1 MTVSSY
7 KGRGGAKS
15 WRYSFTYTAGGRQRH
30 AERRGFAT
38 KRDAMEAEGRRRIE
52 VAALD
57 GATAVDGT
65 VGDFLSSWL
74 IRYEASGSRKVSTVY
89 NVKRHV
95 NVYLVPRLKDVKLR
109 RLTLDVVQRLTNDL
123 HASGGEGGSPL
134 SAKTVGNIVGT
145 LHKALGDAVKMRVLP
160 FNAAEGVD
168 LPRRTKYEG
177 QAYDESETRQ
187 LMTYLQRHDDPAV
200 SIVDYALLRVVFACG
215 VRRGE
220 VCGLKWRDV
229 DLVEERLTVRT
240 NRIVVGGTAV
250 ETDPKTKAGIRNV
263 PFDAETRDALA
274 HLRNALEAAFDAAGS
289 PLTDDDYVAT
299 RLDGQ
304 PVHPVTLYHRF
315 NRHAKRAGLR
325 KIRLHDGRASRVMTL
340 SARGVDP
347 VTLARQGGWSRTST
361 MLDLYGRLLES
372 NDRRAADVMGEALT
386 DPDVK
391 VRTTDETSYALRT
404 TSVGNDPKGQTS
416 QDTEALPDVDGTTEN
431 APTVEATSGIE
442 RSYDW
447 AKDALY

>member
-1 MTVSSY
+1 MTVFSY
-7 KGRGGAKS
+7 TGRGGVKS
-15 WRYSFTYTAGGRQRH
+15 WRYDFTYTAGGRQRH

-38 KRDAMEAEGRRRIE
+38 KRDATEAEVRRRIE

-65 VGDFLSSWL
+65 VGDFLSSWS
-74 IRYEASGSRKVSTVY
+74 IRYEASGTRKVSTVY

-95 NVYLVPRLKDVKLR
+95 DKYLVPRLKDVKLR

-145 LHKALGDAVKMRVLP
+145 LHKALGDAVKLRILP
-160 FNAAEGVD
+160 YNAAEGVD
-168 LPRRTKYEG
+168 LPRKKPYEG
-177 QAYDESETRQ
+177 KAYDESEVRQ
-187 LMTYLQRHDDPAV
+187 LLTYLQRHDDPAV
-200 SIVDYALLRVVFACG
+200 SIVDYALLRVAFACG

-220 VCGLKWRDV
+220 LCGLRWCDV
-229 DLVEERLTVRT
+229 DLVEQRLTVRR
-240 NRIVVGGTAV
+240 NRIDVGGTV
-250 ETDPKTKAGIRNV
+250 VVTDPKTKAGIRSV

-274 HLRNALEAAFDAAGS
+274 HLRNALETTCDAAGS

-304 PVHPVTLYHRF
+304 PVHPLTLYRRF
-315 NRHAKRAGLR
+315 VRHAQRAGLPP
-325 KIRLHDGRASRVMTL
+325 IRLHDGRASRVMTL
-340 SARGVDP
+340 STRGVDS

-361 MLDLYGRLLES
+361 MLDLYGRLMPS
-372 NDRRAADVMGEALT
+372 NDRHAADVMGEALT

-391 VRTTDETSYALRT
+391 LRTTDETSYALRT
-404 TSVGNDPKGQTS
+404 TSVGNDENGRTAK
-416 QDTEALPDVDGTTEN
+416 DVEALPDIDGTTEN
-431 APTVEATSGIE
+431 AGTVEATSGIE
-442 RSYDW
+442 PD
-447 AKDALY
+447 